1 MRYNVAQLMQEGTG
15 SFRQYEVH
23 GELVEIDEN
32 NPGPV
37 PIAGHI
43 TLIRT
48 LRGIL
53 ATGDFTLQM
62 KEPCRRCLEP
72 ATIDASFEVEEEFFP
87 SIDIETGASLPHA
100 DDDEPELMIDEHH
113 ILDLTPV
120 LLQYAVVA
128 GTRGG
133 LCSIDCKGLC
143 PICGANRNLE
153 PCQCDTIR
161 IDPRL
166 AVLAQLLNSEPNTE
180 DLERETE

>member
-1 MRYNVAQLMQEGTG
+1 MRYNVAQLMQEGSG

-23 GELVEIDEN
+23 GELVEIDES

-48 LRGIL
+48 LRGVL
-53 ATGDFTLQM
+53 ATGEFALQM
-62 KEPCRRCLEP
+62 AEPCRRCLEP
-72 ATIDASFEVEEEFFP
+72 AIIDVSFEVEEEYFP
-87 SIDIETGASLPHA
+87 SIDIETGASLPRA

-113 ILDLTPV
+113 VLDLAPI

-133 LCSIDCKGLC
+133 LCKADCKGLC

-153 PCQCDTIR
+153 PCQCDTTK

-166 AVLAQLLNSEPNTE
+166 AVLAQLLESQP
-180 DLERETE
+180 DSQSPERENK